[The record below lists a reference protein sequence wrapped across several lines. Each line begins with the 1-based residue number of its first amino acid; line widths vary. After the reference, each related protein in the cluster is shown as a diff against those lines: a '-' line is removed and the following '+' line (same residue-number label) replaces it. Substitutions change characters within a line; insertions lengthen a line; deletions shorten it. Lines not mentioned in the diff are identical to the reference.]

1 MGVDGVGGIALSFR
15 QGTYVRGSA
24 KLSPKFVSI
33 GELYR
38 REIVPTEVRLIVFES
53 AGFVEIV
60 VIGSEFLGGK
70 ACSLPRI
77 SLLLHSDT

>member
-38 REIVPTEVRLIVFES
+38 REIVPTEVCLIVFKS
-53 AGFVEIV
+53 AGFMETV
-60 VIGSEFLGGK
+60 VGDLEFLGCK
-70 ACSLPRI
+70 VCSLP
-77 SLLLHSDT
+77 